1 MTHLMIYGA
10 AGYTGRMAAAHAKAM
25 GLPLLVAGREE
36 GPLRALAADL
46 EVDYRLFA
54 LEEAAAINACLADVA
69 VLLNCAGPFMH
80 TAEPLMRA
88 ALRNGV
94 HYLDIAAE
102 LDSYR
107 LAEMLD
113 AEARAAGVML
123 LPGSGGSV
131 AMLGSLAGFAAAHV
145 NDPRK
150 ISVALHVAGAM
161 SRGSAISASQNLTTQ
176 TLARVDGV
184 LVDRDPSDLAAF
196 DFGKGTV
203 DCFPVTLPD
212 LITIW
217 RSTGAPDVETFV
229 HVSGSAFPEGELS
242 ELPDGPSDKE
252 RDASRYQASVRLT
265 GGSGTTVQAVLDT
278 VNGYSFTP
286 LAAAEA
292 ARRVL
297 DGETRPGFQTPAG
310 LFGHGFAETIADTR
324 IKLLE
329 EPAQAEA

>member
-25 GLPLLVAGREE
+25 GLPLHVAGRDE

-46 EVDYRLFA
+46 GVDYRVFA
-54 LEEAAAINACLADVA
+54 LQEAAAIDAALADVA

-94 HYLDIAAE
+94 HYFDIAAE

-107 LAEMLD
+107 LAEALD

-145 NDPRK
+145 DDPQK

-184 LVDRDPSDLAAF
+184 LVERDPVELTAF
-196 DFGKGTV
+196 DFGKGAV

-212 LITIW
+212 LITIG

-229 HVSGSAFPEGELS
+229 YVSGSAFPDGELAD
-242 ELPDGPSDKE
+242 LPDGPTDQE
-252 RDASRYQASVRLT
+252 RAASRYQASVLVT
-265 GGSGTTVQAVLDT
+265 GADGATVRAVLDT

-292 ARRVL
+292 ARRVQG
-297 DGETRPGFQTPAG
+297 GESRPGFQTPTG
-310 LFGHGFAETIADTR
+310 LFGFGFAETIADTS
-324 IKLLE
+324 IVLL
-329 EPAQAEA
+329 

>member
-10 AGYTGRMAAAHAKAM
+10 AGYTGRMAAAHARAM
-25 GLPLLVAGREE
+25 GLPLLVAGRDEVS
-36 GPLRALAADL
+36 LRALATKL
-46 EVDYRLFA
+46 GVSYRVFA
-54 LEEAAAINACLADVA
+54 LDEAAAIDTGLADVA

-88 ALRNGV
+88 ALRRGV

-107 LAEMLD
+107 LAENLD
-113 AEARAAGVML
+113 AEARTASVML

-145 NDPRK
+145 EGPRK

-176 TLARVDGV
+176 TLARVDGD
-184 LVDRDPSDLAAF
+184 LVERDPSRLMAF
-196 DFGKGTV
+196 DFGKGAV

-217 RSTGAPDVETFV
+217 RSTGAPDVDTFV
-229 HVSGSAFPEGELS
+229 HVSGSAFPEGEFS
-242 ELPDGPSDKE
+242 DLPDGPTNEE
-252 RDASRYQASVRLT
+252 RDASRYQASVRVT
-265 GGSGTTVQAVLDT
+265 GADGTTVRAILDT

-286 LAAAEA
+286 LAAADA

-297 DGETRPGFQTPAG
+297 GDEARPGFQTPAG

-324 IKLLE
+324 ITLLE
-329 EPAQAEA
+329 NPAQAET